1 MKLRDIDRVIYNF
14 VCDYHDLLKSGLFMH
29 KAYSRR
35 YLRTGA
41 LSFLALAHYLVV
53 GEKRGYWP
61 NPFFDPAFFERRAK
75 TRRLVEYYW
84 RMPLWVYPTSAY
96 FDSRYYLKTHTA
108 ELATNENPLQH
119 FLLTGFDKGYDPSRR
134 FDMAFF
140 RRAIARDHKD
150 RLDYAYEYLP
160 DADLAAPLN
169 CAELEER
176 QKLFYSQIKLETLRR
191 AESPQ
196 KRFLVFVQAGQ
207 NFEPPFDVTTASFD
221 YLVNYYD
228 ASDRLGDAHY
238 VFRQRGTKT
247 TAIRKLLEECPE
259 VLLGYEAVLF
269 LDDDVVLTQEEI
281 DLLFQTQAAHK
292 LDLLQASVDENSE
305 CFFPVLKQPEAGKGL
320 RLISAI
326 EIMMPIVS
334 RRALQDCGFVFA
346 ETVSGWGV
354 DTLLS
359 AEVLKRYGKTIGLL
373 GDVAAL
379 HERAT
384 DVIENTFYQF
394 LARHGIDPTVEA
406 GRIAMKYGLN
416 DKMSAVEFLASDAV
430 PLERPV
436 ESPAP
441 QREAAR

>member
-41 LSFLALAHYLVV
+41 LRWLALAHYLII

-84 RMPLWVYPTSAY
+84 RTPLWVHPTSAY
-96 FDSRYYLKTHTA
+96 FDSRWYLKTHSA

-119 FLLTGFDKGYDPSRR
+119 FWLTGFDKGYNPSRR

-150 RLDYAYEYLP
+150 RRNYAYDYLP

-169 CAELEER
+169 SAELEER
-176 QKLFYSQIKLETLRR
+176 QKLFYAQIKLETLRR
-191 AESPQ
+191 ADSPQ
-196 KRFLVFVQAGQ
+196 KRFLVFVQAGH
-207 NFEPPFDVTTASFD
+207 NFEPPYDLATSSFD
-221 YLVNYYD
+221 LLVNYYD
-228 ASDRLGDAHY
+228 GSDRLGDTHY

-269 LDDDVVLTQEEI
+269 LDDDVILMQEEVDALFKTQE
-281 DLLFQTQAAHK
+281 THK
-292 LDLLQASVDENSE
+292 LDLLQASVAEDSD

-320 RLISAI
+320 RLISGI

-334 RRALQDCGFVFA
+334 RRALQDCNFVFS

-373 GDVAAL
+373 GDVTAI
-379 HERAT
+379 HERPT
-384 DVIENTFYQF
+384 DVEGNAFYQF
-394 LARHGIDPTVEA
+394 LSRHGIDPTVEA
-406 GRIAMKYGLN
+406 GNIAMKFSLN
-416 DKMSAVEFLASDAV
+416 DKMSAIEFLAPDATA
-430 PLERPV
+430 PDRPV
-436 ESPAP
+436 EASAP